1 MRTMEGWE
9 KALLALYAEAVRCG
23 SFAEVNRTTLEMEK
37 GEFGWTLYQLQM
49 RGMIEGCTFQPPRPE
64 GAGRI
69 MGVMRDNLLLTPRG
83 FEAAEKLLTEDARG
97 RRDRTLTEIWTM
109 LRDAG
114 AGAMAAMIYS
124 WIS

>member
-64 GAGRI
+64 GAGCI
-69 MGVMRDNLLLTPRG
+69 MGVIRDNLLLTPQG
-83 FEAAEKLLTEDARG
+83 FAAAETLLTEDARG